1 MSVALASNKVLIF
14 GTDGFT
20 GKYLSSYLMDSR
32 YTVVGTTRR
41 DCDITQKESIKKVL
55 KEIEPNYII
64 VLAGIS
70 SPAHAN
76 NSEFYR
82 INTIGAINILD
93 VLIELN
99 INPKKIILSSSAT
112 VYGNQGVEVLDESL
126 YPKPT
131 NHYGASK
138 YSMESLAKNYFN
150 RLNIIITRPFNYTG
164 VGQSSDFL
172 IPKIINHFRDSK
184 SVIELGNIN
193 VSREFNDISFVC
205 EVYKR
210 LLESNIRNEVLNI
223 CSGRGVKL
231 LDIIDMMNN
240 IAQYTIEVKV
250 NQNYIRKDE
259 IKSLTGLPKKLFSLI
274 GEIKQRDFK
283 LTLKDMFEA

>member
-1 MSVALASNKVLIF
+1 MSVALASNIVLIF

-20 GKYLSSYLMDSR
+20 GKYLSSYLIDNR

-41 DCDITQKESIKKVL
+41 DCDITQKESIKKIV
-55 KEIEPNYII
+55 KEIKPNYII

-70 SPAHAN
+70 SPAHVN

-99 INPKKIILSSSAT
+99 INPKKTILSSSAT
-112 VYGNQGVEVLDESL
+112 IYGNQGVEVLDESL
-126 YPKPT
+126 YPKPA

-138 YSMESLAKNYFN
+138 YSMEFLAKNYFN

-164 VGQSSDFL
+164 VGQSDNFL

-184 SVIELGNIN
+184 KVIELGNLD
-193 VSREFNDISFVC
+193 VSREFNDITFVC

-210 LLESNIRNEVLNI
+210 LLESSISGETVNI

-231 LDIIDMMNN
+231 LNIIDMMNHIAKYN
-240 IAQYTIEVKV
+240 IEIKV

-259 IKSLTGLPKKLFSLI
+259 IKSLTGSAKKLFSYV
-274 GEIKQRDFK
+274 GEVKQRDFK